1 MPRRGT
7 GPSSG
12 ARGTGG
18 AGDLLHTLGDLT
30 GRILEGI
37 KLQQARVELAA
48 ALQRQ
53 VLAAE
58 LPVLDGLRAAGRYAP
73 ARAGLDIGGDWYD
86 GFPMPDG
93 SVGFVIGDV
102 QGHDV
107 EAAAL
112 MGQVRI
118 CLRAVATAT
127 TDPAEVL
134 GRTNDLLVSMNSGLF
149 VTCSFLRFDP
159 VTSELADAR
168 AGHVPAVWATADG
181 RVDVLL
187 NEGGLPLGIQAGERY
202 PSTRRLL
209 TDVGAF
215 VLLTDGVVEGPGYP
229 LDEGLAQVAELAVGA
244 CRSDPD
250 ELAARVIKVAD
261 LTGHSDDAAVLVLR
275 YGGLQQQ
282 RQGDQQ
288 QRQGDQRQRQGDQ
301 RQQQRQGEG

>member
-1 MPRRGT
+1 MPRRRTGSPSGT
-7 GPSSG
+7 
-12 ARGTGG
+12 AE
-18 AGDLLHTLGDLT
+18 LLDTLGDLT
-30 GRILEGI
+30 GRILDRI
-37 KLQQARVELAA
+37 KVQQARVELAA

-58 LPVLDGLRAAGRYAP
+58 LPALPRLHVAGRYAP

-86 GFPMPDG
+86 GFLMPDG

-112 MGQVRI
+112 MGQVRT

-134 GRTNDLLVSMNSGLF
+134 RRTNDLLVAMDCGLF

-159 VTSELADAR
+159 VTSELSDAR

-181 RVDVLL
+181 CCYTVLSD
-187 NEGGLPLGIQAGERY
+187 GGLPLGIHAGESYR
-202 PSTRRLL
+202 STRRLL
-209 TDVGAF
+209 TGVGAF
-215 VLLTDGVVEGPGYP
+215 VLLTDGVVEGPKYP
-229 LDEGLAQVAELAVGA
+229 IEEGLERVAELVVGA
-244 CRSDPD
+244 CRTDPD
-250 ELAARVIKVAD
+250 ELAAQVIKVAD

-275 YGGLQQQ
+275 YGGLGDEQ
-282 RQGDQQ
+282 RHGGFQE
-288 QRQGDQRQRQGDQ
+288 
-301 RQQQRQGEG
+301 QRQGEK

>member
-1 MPRRGT
+1 MPRRRTGSPSGT
-7 GPSSG
+7 
-12 ARGTGG
+12 AE
-18 AGDLLHTLGDLT
+18 LLDTLGDLT
-30 GRILEGI
+30 GRILDRI
-37 KLQQARVELAA
+37 KVQQARVELAA

-58 LPVLDGLRAAGRYAP
+58 LPALPRLHVAGRYAP

-86 GFPMPDG
+86 GFLMPDG

-112 MGQVRI
+112 MGQVRT

-134 GRTNDLLVSMNSGLF
+134 RRTNDLLVALDCGLF

-159 VTSELADAR
+159 VTSELSDAR

-181 RVDVLL
+181 CCYTVLSD
-187 NEGGLPLGIQAGERY
+187 GGLPLGIHAGESYR
-202 PSTRRLL
+202 STRRLL
-209 TDVGAF
+209 TGVGAF
-215 VLLTDGVVEGPGYP
+215 VLLTDGVVEGPKYP
-229 LDEGLAQVAELAVGA
+229 IEEGLERVAELVVGA
-244 CRSDPD
+244 CRTDPD
-250 ELAARVIKVAD
+250 ELAAQVIKVAD

-275 YGGLQQQ
+275 YGGL
-282 RQGDQQ
+282 GDERRHGGFQE
-288 QRQGDQRQRQGDQ
+288 
-301 RQQQRQGEG
+301 QRQGEK

>member
-1 MPRRGT
+1 MPRRRTGSPSGT
-7 GPSSG
+7 
-12 ARGTGG
+12 AE
-18 AGDLLHTLGDLT
+18 LLDTLGDLT
-30 GRILEGI
+30 GRILDRI
-37 KLQQARVELAA
+37 KVQQARVELAA

-58 LPVLDGLRAAGRYAP
+58 LPALPRLHVAGRYAP

-86 GFPMPDG
+86 GFLMPDG

-112 MGQVRI
+112 MGQVRT

-134 GRTNDLLVSMNSGLF
+134 RRTNDLLVAMDCGLF

-159 VTSELADAR
+159 VTSELSDAR

-181 RVDVLL
+181 CCYTVLSD
-187 NEGGLPLGIQAGERY
+187 GGLPLGIHAGESYR
-202 PSTRRLL
+202 STRRLL
-209 TDVGAF
+209 TGVGAF
-215 VLLTDGVVEGPGYP
+215 VLLTDGVVEGPKYP
-229 LDEGLAQVAELAVGA
+229 IEEGLKRVAELVVGA
-244 CRSDPD
+244 CRTDPD
-250 ELAARVIKVAD
+250 ELAAQVIKVAD

-275 YGGLQQQ
+275 YGGL
-282 RQGDQQ
+282 GDERRHGGFQE
-288 QRQGDQRQRQGDQ
+288 
-301 RQQQRQGEG
+301 QRQGEK

>member
-1 MPRRGT
+1 MAHRRTAPPGGT
-7 GPSSG
+7 
-12 ARGTGG
+12 
-18 AGDLLHTLGDLT
+18 GDLLQTLGDLT
-30 GRILEGI
+30 GRILDRI
-37 KLQQARVELAA
+37 KFQQARVELAA

-58 LPVLDGLRAAGRYAP
+58 LPVLPWLQAAGRYAP

-86 GFPMPDG
+86 GFGMPDG

-112 MGQVRI
+112 MGQVRT
-118 CLRAVATAT
+118 CLRAVAIAT

-134 GRTNDLLVSMNSGLF
+134 SRTNDLLVAMDSGLF

-181 RVDVLL
+181 RCDIVL
-187 NEGGLPLGIQAGERY
+187 NEGGLPLGIQAGESY
-202 PSTRRLL
+202 PSTVRSL

-215 VLLTDGVVEGPGYP
+215 VLLTDGLVEGPSYP
-229 LDEGLAQVAELAVGA
+229 IEEGLARVAELTGRS
-244 CRSDPD
+244 CLSDPD
-250 ELAARVIKVAD
+250 RLAARIIEVAD
-261 LTGHSDDAAVLVLR
+261 HTGHSDDAAVLVLR
-275 YGGLQQQ
+275 YGGLQ
-282 RQGDQQ
+282 G
-288 QRQGDQRQRQGDQ
+288 Q
-301 RQQQRQGEG
+301 RQQQGEG